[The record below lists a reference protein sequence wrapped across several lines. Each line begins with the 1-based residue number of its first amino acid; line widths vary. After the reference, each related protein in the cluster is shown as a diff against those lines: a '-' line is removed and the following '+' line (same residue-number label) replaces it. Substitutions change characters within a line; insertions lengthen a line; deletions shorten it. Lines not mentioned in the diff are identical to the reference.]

1 MNSSHRNLNSHN
13 LLSLLYHDYKRCR
26 HKCRMNSGPHLTLI
40 SMSNIK
46 TSPPQK
52 TKKTKTKL
60 YLDCVNFSI
69 VLTSCVWLSSSSRS
83 LGDSGDLHAVKSGC
97 PVQVS
102 RLRLEWPRAVR
113 EKVTVRALRFPCT
126 NASSPR
132 TSKHTLPN
140 TSSVQFMIVWQ
151 IESCKFQV
159 PQMMRAGGGVSATVR
174 VSTPSMCL
182 KAKWAAYLN
191 SISFRVSMMDT

>member
-1 MNSSHRNLNSHN
+1 
-13 LLSLLYHDYKRCR
+13 
-26 HKCRMNSGPHLTLI
+26 MNSGPHLTLI
-40 SMSNIK
+40 SMSNVK
-46 TSPPQK
+46 TRQK
-52 TKKTKTKL
+52 KCLRNKKL

-69 VLTSCVWLSSSSRS
+69 VLTSCVWLSRSSRS
-83 LGDSGDLHAVKSGC
+83 LDDSGDLHAVKSGC
-97 PVQVS
+97 PLQVS

-140 TSSVQFMIVWQ
+140 TSSVQFMTVWQ

-159 PQMMRAGGGVSATVR
+159 RCLRWCALEEEWVPLSGYRLQA
-174 VSTPSMCL
+174 CL

-191 SISFRVSMMDT
+191 SISFRVSTMDTYAARA